1 LSVKNTLSAAVRIRV
16 RCISPAHVTEAN
28 NMVRS
33 VLRVLAGAVVW
44 TVQRQGTKEFA
55 LRDQDGYYL
64 MVSALA

>member
-1 LSVKNTLSAAVRIRV
+1 
-16 RCISPAHVTEAN
+16 
-28 NMVRS
+28 MVRS